1 MLDLDLMNE
10 HHLRLKKLAVGNITA
25 SALFTISQS
34 VSMYSNLQIDW
45 KMMFFFYTLMCD
57 KVAQTNRVYET
68 ITVSTAP
75 LNT

>member
-1 MLDLDLMNE
+1 
-10 HHLRLKKLAVGNITA
+10 
-25 SALFTISQS
+25 
-34 VSMYSNLQIDW
+34 MYSNLQIDW